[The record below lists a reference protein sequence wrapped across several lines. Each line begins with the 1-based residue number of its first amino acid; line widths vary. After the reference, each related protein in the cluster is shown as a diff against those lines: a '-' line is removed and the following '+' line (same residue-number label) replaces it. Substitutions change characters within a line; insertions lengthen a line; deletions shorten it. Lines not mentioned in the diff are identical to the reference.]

1 MFASVMGGW
10 VSTGNFWPHPCR
22 EAHFVKFNIDK
33 ETAMRFVYGLAF
45 FLLAT
50 PGFAQLQPDRGNL
63 QIRCATGYQ
72 VYVDGKLVGV
82 CSTKTEG
89 FLVSDLAPGDHTIG
103 VRKSGYLP
111 GKFGVMIQPGT
122 TTELKVSALKLR
134 RRIKY
139 RPQEEPVDM
148 TVESPPMFTDD
159 TATPGDRNAELNFTF
174 DGDVSHDLK
183 VYELPLLDFNYG
195 IGENLQLK
203 YEVPWVLERKI
214 ESDAAGNERRVSAHG
229 VSNSVAGVKY
239 RFYDNDETKLSYAV
253 YPQVEFRS
261 PGSKSEEDGGV
272 AASGT
277 TWILPVLFT
286 KEFDS
291 FAVTGNAGLEKSTAK
306 SSSVFS
312 SVGLGTRL
320 TPGLALL
327 GEIVGEDLNHSDSRR
342 LLLNLGLRKKLDDH
356 QTVGVALGHDFHA
369 GDGQKHSYIRVSYQ
383 RYFGEK

>member
-1 MFASVMGGW
+1 
-10 VSTGNFWPHPCR
+10 
-22 EAHFVKFNIDK
+22 
-33 ETAMRFVYGLAF
+33 MRIVYGLAF

-50 PGFAQLQPDRGNL
+50 PGFAQLRPGRGNL

-72 VYVDGKLVGV
+72 VYVDGKLAGV

-89 FLVSDLAPGDHTIG
+89 FLVSNLSPGDHIVE

-111 GKFGVMIQPGT
+111 GKFAVMIQPGT
-122 TTELKVSALKLR
+122 TTELKVAALKLR

-139 RPQEEPVDM
+139 RAQEEPVDM
-148 TVESPPMFTDD
+148 TVASPPMFSDD
-159 TATPGDRNAELNFTF
+159 TGTPGDRNAELNFIF
-174 DGDVSHDLK
+174 DGDVSHDRK

-203 YEVPWVLERKI
+203 YQVPWVLERRI
-214 ESDAAGNERRVSAHG
+214 ETDAAGNERRVSAHG
-229 VSNSVAGVKY
+229 ISNSVAGVKY

-272 AASGT
+272 TASGT

-291 FAVTGNAGLEKSTAK
+291 FAVTGNAGLEISTGKSG
-306 SSSVFS
+306 SVFS

-320 TPGLALL
+320 TPRLALL
-327 GEIVGEDLNHSDSRR
+327 GEIAGQDLNQADSRR
-342 LLLNLGLRKKLDDH
+342 LLLNLGLRKKLDDY
-356 QTVGVALGHDFHA
+356 QTIGVVLGHDFHA
-369 GDGQKHSYIRVSYQ
+369 ADGQKHSYFRVSYQ
-383 RYFGEK
+383 RDFGEK